1 MIDITATQR
10 LPESLEEKEKPIR
23 LRIAIQT
30 RSAREMRDSLLLL
43 ADSVSDIIESVTEPQ
58 IPW

>member
-10 LPESLEEKEKPIR
+10 LPESSEEKEKPIR

>member
-10 LPESLEEKEKPIR
+10 APETLEEKEKPIR

-43 ADSVSDIIESVTEPQ
+43 ADSVTDIIDSVNEPQ

>member
-10 LPESLEEKEKPIR
+10 PPASLEEKEKPIR

-30 RSAREMRDSLLLL
+30 RSVREMRDSLLLL
-43 ADSVSDIIESVTEPQ
+43 ADSVSDIIESVNESQ